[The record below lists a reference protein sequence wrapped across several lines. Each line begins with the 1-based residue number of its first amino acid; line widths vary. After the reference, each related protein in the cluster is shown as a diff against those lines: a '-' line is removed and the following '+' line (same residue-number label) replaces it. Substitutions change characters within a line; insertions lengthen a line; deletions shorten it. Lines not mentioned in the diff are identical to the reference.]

1 MSNRDFPG
9 LNFWN
14 EEHLRRLAVILL
26 MVKLPAEYFLTE
38 QGGVL

>member
-1 MSNRDFPG
+1 

-14 EEHLRRLAVILL
+14 EEHFRQLAVIFL

-38 QGGVL
+38 QGGAL